1 MDTWRN
7 DNVIMT
13 SKRRRFDVIM
23 TLLLRCVSTGLY
35 LLQQIKNS
43 TFILNSKTIKD
54 TAVGLVYCVHCWL
67 VQERR
72 IPIANALELWLSWCC
87 CMYVWGLLKL
97 CLSTS
102 AFKALI
108 PSVPPPCLTDVTA
121 AKLRRLLA
129 TNQIRMPF
137 SIRNQCFD
145 NSERLVK

>member
-13 SKRRRFDVIM
+13 SKRRFDVIM

-35 LLQQIKNS
+35 LSQQIENS

-54 TAVGLVYCVHCWL
+54 TGVGLLCCVHCWL

-97 CLSTS
+97 CSSTS
-102 AFKALI
+102 TFKALI
-108 PSVPPPCLTDVTA
+108 SFEPPPCLTDVTA

-129 TNQIRMPF
+129 TNQIRMQF

-145 NSERLVK
+145 NSERSVK